1 MADPCEDPEAEEI
14 TVNEDRETGHTEAD
28 RDEDAGAATV
38 NEAPG
43 QKPWEIVLPEEG
55 ATEDLGAFLAG
66 MLVPGDLVAL
76 SGGLGGGKTVLARAM
91 IRELTGEPDLEV
103 PSPTFTLMQPYDG
116 RTRDGRAGPAIV
128 HADLYRLRGPDEL
141 IELGFDEITETAI
154 TLVEW
159 PERMEPRHTPILTVE
174 LSLRPEFGEGSRF
187 VRIDGLNGMRARLDR
202 ARAIRALLGRS
213 GWDEAE
219 RQFMQGDASARAYER
234 LVKPDGASAVLM
246 ISPARA
252 DGPPVRD
259 GKPYSAIVKLA
270 ETVDAFVAMDR
281 GLRAIGFSAPK
292 IYAEDRAQG
301 LLIIEDLGRE
311 PVIENGAPRP
321 ERYSEAVRL
330 LARLHATELPGVLP
344 VADGVDHALPPYD
357 LEALLFEAELLPEW
371 YTAHKGTHLDEHA
384 RAEFLALWTEALG
397 DLLAEPTTWTL
408 RDYHSPNLIWL
419 PERDGLERVGVIDFQ
434 DAVLGHPAYDLAS
447 LLQDARVDASA
458 DFELRLLGL
467 YIRERR
473 ARDQNFDM
481 QAFAR
486 AYAVLAAQRATKI
499 LGIFARLDKRD
510 GKPGYL
516 AHLPRIEGYLARNL
530 AHPGLDRLRAWH

>member
-1 MADPCEDPEAEEI
+1 M
-14 TVNEDRETGHTEAD
+14 NEDR
-28 RDEDAGAATV
+28 DEPNDAPAGGDGAGTAAKV
-38 NEAPG
+38 ARAAA
-43 QKPWEIVLPEEG
+43 KPWEIVLPEEG
-55 ATEDLGAFLAG
+55 ATEDLGRFLAEF
-66 MLVPGDLVAL
+66 LLPGDLVAL
-76 SGGLGGGKTVLARAM
+76 SGGLGGGKSVLARAL
-91 IRELTGEPDLEV
+91 IRELTGDPDLEV
-103 PSPTFTLMQPYDG
+103 PSPTFTLIQPYEAKS
-116 RTRDGRAGPAIV
+116 RDGKPAMAIV

-141 IELGFDEITETAI
+141 IELGFDELAENAL

-159 PERMEPRHTPILTVE
+159 PERMEPRGGPTLTVE

-202 ARAIRALLGRS
+202 ARAVRGLLAKS
-213 GWDEAE
+213 GWDEAD
-219 RQFMQGDASARAYER
+219 RLRMQGDASTRLYER
-234 LVKPDGASAVLM
+234 LVKPDGARAVLM
-246 ISPARA
+246 IAPARP
-252 DGPPVRD
+252 DGPPLRD

-270 ETVDAFVAMDR
+270 ETVDAFVAIDR
-281 GLRAIGFSAPK
+281 GLRALGLSAPK
-292 IYAEDRAQG
+292 IFSEDRRQG
-301 LLIIEDLGRE
+301 LLILEDLGSE
-311 PVIENGAPRP
+311 PVVENGAPRP
-321 ERYSEAVRL
+321 ERYAEAVRL
-330 LARLHATELPGVLP
+330 LAKLHATDLPATLP
-344 VADGVDHALPPYD
+344 VAEGVEHVLPPYD

-371 YTAHKGTHLDEHA
+371 YAARAGTSLSEPA
-384 RAEFLALWTEALG
+384 RAEFLALWTDALKE
-397 DLLAEPTTWTL
+397 LLTEPATWTL

-419 PERDGLERVGVIDFQ
+419 PEREGLERVGLIDFQ

-473 ARDQNFDM
+473 AREPGFDL

-530 AHPGLDRLRAWH
+530 AHPALGALRGWHERHVPNLVPKPEGG

>member
-1 MADPCEDPEAEEI
+1 M
-14 TVNEDRETGHTEAD
+14 NEDRDSRHAAETTTEAL
-28 RDEDAGAATV
+28 
-38 NEAPG
+38 
-43 QKPWEIVLPEEG
+43 KPWEIVLPEEG

-91 IRELTGEPDLEV
+91 IRELTRDYDLEV
-103 PSPTFTLMQPYDG
+103 PSPTFTLIQPYEAKPRGDQPG
-116 RTRDGRAGPAIV
+116 APIV

-141 IELGFDEITETAI
+141 IELGFDEITDGAI

-159 PERMEPRHTPILTVE
+159 PERMEPRATPILTVE
-174 LSLRPEFGEGSRF
+174 LSLRPEFGEGARF

-213 GWDEAE
+213 GWDEAG

-234 LVKPDGASAVLM
+234 LVKPDGTTAVLM
-246 ISPARA
+246 IAPARP

-270 ETVDAFVAMDR
+270 ENVDAFVAMDR
-281 GLRAIGFSAPK
+281 GLRALGFSAPK
-292 IYAEDRAQG
+292 IYAEDREQG

-311 PVIENGAPRP
+311 PVVENGAPRP

-330 LARLHATELPGVLP
+330 LARLHATDLPPVLP
-344 VADGVDHALPPYD
+344 VADGIEHHLPPYD
-357 LEALLFEAELLPEW
+357 LQAMLFEAELMPEW
-371 YTAHKGTHLDEHA
+371 YTAHKGSSLDDAA
-384 RAEFLALWTEALG
+384 RSEFLALWTDALK
-397 DLLAEPTTWTL
+397 DLLAEPPTWTL

-419 PERDGLERVGVIDFQ
+419 AERDGLERVGVIDFQ

-499 LGIFARLDKRD
+499 LGIFARLNKRD

-530 AHPGLDRLRAWH
+530 AHPALESLRTWHARHLPDLVAMPAGD